1 MVQTAAVTGWLDTE
15 SGEFFE
21 DPVEREVEN
30 PTGDGEA
37 YIHRATI
44 NRYLDKIDECMSDL
58 NKALELG
65 ESHIDIYLS
74 RGLIYAY
81 NQNYEL
87 AEKDLDI
94 FLANHQG
101 IHKDKNQAFFK

>member
-1 MVQTAAVTGWLDTE
+1 MLVLVFIVKLSNFCSSLISLINQSLEIKD
-15 SGEFFE
+15 
-21 DPVEREVEN
+21 D
-30 PTGDGEA
+30 DGEA

-65 ESHIDIYLS
+65 ENHIDIYLS
-74 RGLIYAY
+74 RGLIYFY

-87 AEKDLDI
+87 AEKDLDL
-94 FLANHQG
+94 FLSNHQG
-101 IHKDKNQAFFK
+101 FHKDELQAIL